1 MHARMPKNFVL
12 DQRIERA
19 ADAIETGASAYRGHW
34 AEACHPLT
42 QDGPTRFAHVHLDLG
57 CGKGA
62 YIAAMAR
69 RHPDTLFI
77 GMDSEPVCVVHAA
90 QLVLDEGLRNA
101 LVIPGDAANLSDIF
115 APGELSSISINFP
128 TPHPKRRHARLR
140 VTTAEHLDGYRPLVA
155 EGGTVALR
163 TDSLPLYEYSL
174 PQFKAI
180 GWDVTCATHD
190 DRAAHPEQPITEY
203 EQRLTEQGAT
213 VHAVYAHP
221 APEAATAEQLQAALN
236 LPQSLID
243 YLPEDLFA
251 EDYIPYGMS
260 YAVNNLRNRRQH
272 LAARQ
277 NA

>member
-19 ADAIETGASAYRGHW
+19 ADAIETGAQAYRGRW
-34 AEACHPLT
+34 AEACFPLIP
-42 QDGPTRFAHVHLDLG
+42 GRPGRFGRVHLDLG

-62 YIAAMAR
+62 YIAAMAE

-90 QLVLDEGLRNA
+90 QLVLDRGLKNA
-101 LVIPGDAANLSDIF
+101 LVIPGDAAKLDRIF

-128 TPHPKRRHARLR
+128 TPHPKRRNARLR
-140 VTTAEHLDGYRPLVA
+140 VTTAAHLNSYRPLLVA
-155 EGGTVALR
+155 DGLLALR
-163 TDSLPLYEYSL
+163 TDSLPLYEFSL
-174 PQFKAI
+174 PQFQAI

-190 DRAAHPEQPITEY
+190 DRAAHPDQPITEY

-221 APEAATAEQLQAALN
+221 APEAATEEQLQAALD

-243 YLPEDLFA
+243 YLPDDLFA
-251 EDYIPYGMS
+251 GDYIPYGMS
-260 YAVNNLRNRRQH
+260 YAIDNLRNRRRHLGQH
-272 LAARQ
+272 RSE
-277 NA
+277 